1 MCYRFYIL
9 CAATFPFQHDDF
21 VSIDEIVSLYLFLS
35 CIYIIIIN
43 LKKNKD
49 PCKSWVKISKVMPQS
64 QVHSPGKG
72 REALWQK
79 SKNSSSKVWYGLTVH
94 LIRI

>member
-1 MCYRFYIL
+1 MCYKFYIL
-9 CAATFPFQHDDF
+9 CAATFPFQNDDF
-21 VSIDEIVSLYLFLS
+21 ISIDEIVSLYLFPS

-43 LKKNKD
+43 LKKKKKIKKNKKKQR
-49 PCKSWVKISKVMPQS
+49 PVCKSWVKLSKVMPQS

-79 SKNSSSKVWYGLTVH
+79 S
-94 LIRI
+94 